1 MVGDNT
7 MSENW
12 YKPDCE
18 KCEHFMFTSP
28 FGFIE
33 SKECL
38 LSPLEK
44 CSYENELS
52 YNDRGDEDDCSE
64 KVKTG

>member
-1 MVGDNT
+1 MVEDNT

-12 YKPDCE
+12 YKPDCG
-18 KCEHFMFTSP
+18 KCEYFMFTFS

-44 CSYENELS
+44 CPYENELS
-52 YNDRGDEDDCSE
+52 YNDHGDEDDYSE
-64 KVKTG
+64 KVKTE